1 MCGISHAGGRGAR
14 GKGGHIRKF
23 LRLVLGLVLV
33 GAALLFSGCGKP
45 PSEESLELARNVFA
59 QEGPYALLFAYTTEE
74 QGAEALARESE
85 DFAALLER
93 EDAEAALLTVAAESD
108 DALVRR
114 AVRIALEALP

>member
-1 MCGISHAGGRGAR
+1 M
-14 GKGGHIRKF
+14 RKF
-23 LRLVLGLVLV
+23 QRLVLGLLLV
-33 GAALLFSGCGKP
+33 GAALLFSGCGKQ
-45 PSEESLELARNVFA
+45 PSEASLELARNVFA

-85 DFAALLER
+85 DFAVLLER
-93 EDAEAALLTVAAESD
+93 EDAEAALLSVAAESD

>member
-1 MCGISHAGGRGAR
+1 M
-14 GKGGHIRKF
+14 RKF
-23 LRLVLGLVLV
+23 PRLVLGVVLV

-45 PSEESLELARNVFA
+45 PSEESLVLARNVFA

-114 AVRIALEALP
+114 AVRIALAALP

>member
-1 MCGISHAGGRGAR
+1 MRPA
-14 GKGGHIRKF
+14 
-23 LRLVLGLVLV
+23 
-33 GAALLFSGCGKP
+33 
-45 PSEESLELARNVFA
+45 PSRRAWSSSSLPKNVFA

>member
-1 MCGISHAGGRGAR
+1 M
-14 GKGGHIRKF
+14 RKF
-23 LRLVLGLVLV
+23 PRLVLGLVLV

-74 QGAEALARESE
+74 QGAEA
-85 DFAALLER
+85 
-93 EDAEAALLTVAAESD
+93 ALLTVAAESD

>member
-1 MCGISHAGGRGAR
+1 M
-14 GKGGHIRKF
+14 RKF
-23 LRLVLGLVLV
+23 PRLVLGMVLV

-45 PSEESLELARNVFA
+45 PSEESLKLARNVFA

>member
-1 MCGISHAGGRGAR
+1 M
-14 GKGGHIRKF
+14 RKF
-23 LRLVLGLVLV
+23 PRLVLGLVLV
-33 GAALLFSGCGKP
+33 GAALLFSGYGKP

>member
-1 MCGISHAGGRGAR
+1 M
-14 GKGGHIRKF
+14 RKF
-23 LRLVLGLVLV
+23 PRLVLGLVLV

-74 QGAEALARESE
+74 QGV
-85 DFAALLER
+85 
-93 EDAEAALLTVAAESD
+93 EAALLTVAAESD

>member
-1 MCGISHAGGRGAR
+1 M
-14 GKGGHIRKF
+14 RKF
-23 LRLVLGLVLV
+23 QRLVLGVVLV

-93 EDAEAALLTVAAESD
+93 EDAEAALLSVAAESD

>member
-1 MCGISHAGGRGAR
+1 M
-14 GKGGHIRKF
+14 RKF

-33 GAALLFSGCGKP
+33 GAALLFSGCAKP

-85 DFAALLER
+85 DFAVLLAR
-93 EDAEAALLTVAAESD
+93 EDAEAALLSVAAESD

>member
-1 MCGISHAGGRGAR
+1 M
-14 GKGGHIRKF
+14 RKF
-23 LRLVLGLVLV
+23 PRLVLGLVLV
-33 GAALLFSGCGKP
+33 GAVLLFSGGGKP

-114 AVRIALEALP
+114 AVRIALAALP

>member
-1 MCGISHAGGRGAR
+1 M
-14 GKGGHIRKF
+14 RKF
-23 LRLVLGLVLV
+23 QRLVLGVVLV

-93 EDAEAALLTVAAESD
+93 EDAE
-108 DALVRR
+108 RR
-114 AVRIALEALP
+114 SLPSPRSRTTRSSGARCAIALEALP

>member
-1 MCGISHAGGRGAR
+1 MREAAERGEPGAG
-14 GKGGHIRKF
+14 
-23 LRLVLGLVLV
+23 
-33 GAALLFSGCGKP
+33 
-45 PSEESLELARNVFA
+45 E
-59 QEGPYALLFAYTTEE
+59 EGPYARLCAYTTEE

>member
-1 MCGISHAGGRGAR
+1 M
-14 GKGGHIRKF
+14 RKCP
-23 LRLVLGLVLV
+23 RLVLGLVLV
-33 GAALLFSGCGKP
+33 GAALLFSGCGKL

-93 EDAEAALLTVAAESD
+93 EDAEAALLSVAAESD

>member
-1 MCGISHAGGRGAR
+1 M
-14 GKGGHIRKF
+14 RKF
-23 LRLVLGLVLV
+23 QRLVLGLVLV

-45 PSEESLELARNVFA
+45 PSEESLEFA

-93 EDAEAALLTVAAESD
+93 EDAEAALLSVAAESD